1 MLLFTKSKSVRRT
14 SPKLKRALELPAN
27 VIVIFIIAVVVLLG
41 VLMFFFNNYIKL
53 SPSIIGLS
61 KNTSEELREVLP
73 CGKLSESDIEQ
84 ICDKECSKI
93 SGYSYAGEYKVNNII
108 GIIRCKCKNNS
119 DIKYVEV
126 RCQ

>member
-1 MLLFTKSKSVRRT
+1 MLLFIRSKFT
-14 SPKLKRALELPAN
+14 QKRALELPAN

-41 VLMFFFNNYIKL
+41 LLMFFFNNYIKL

-61 KNTSEELREVLP
+61 KNTSEELGEVLP
-73 CGKLSESDIEQ
+73 CGKLSKSDIEQ
-84 ICDKECSKI
+84 ICNKECSKI